1 MASAS
6 EALLSV
12 ENLRKNFGGV
22 KALDGVTFSLAKGE
36 LAGLIGPNGSG
47 KTTAFNLLT
56 GVLKPSSGT
65 IRFRSEPVGGNP
77 PERNARLGMA
87 RTFQNIRLF
96 RELPVSDNVM
106 VGVHMRHGPGF
117 VPTIL
122 RLPSARKAEDS
133 IRERAMTTLEVLG
146 LARRAHDI
154 VGSLPY
160 GDQRKVEFARALA
173 TEPSLLLLD
182 EPTAGMNPHE
192 TADLGET
199 IRRLHGELG
208 ITTLLVEHDMKMV
221 MGLCRHIIV
230 VHQGVVLA
238 SGVPELIQSN
248 PKVIEAY
255 LGRRRKGTNAAS

>member
-1 MASAS
+1 MASES
-6 EALLSV
+6 RALLTV
-12 ENLRKNFGGV
+12 KDLRKNFGGV
-22 KALDGVTFSLAKGE
+22 KALDGVTFSLAEGE

-56 GVLKPSSGT
+56 GVLKPSSGS
-65 IRFRSEPVGGNP
+65 IRFRGEAVAGNP

-96 RELPVSDNVM
+96 RELPVIDNVM

-117 VPTIL
+117 VPTVL
-122 RLPSARKAEDS
+122 RLPSAQKAERD
-133 IRERAMTTLEVLG
+133 IRERAMAALEVLG
-146 LARRAHDI
+146 LARRAKEI

-173 TEPSLLLLD
+173 TEP
-182 EPTAGMNPHE
+182 TAGMNPQE

-221 MGLCRHIIV
+221 MGLCRHIV
-230 VHQGVVLA
+230 VVNQGVVLA
-238 SGVPELIQSN
+238 SGAPEVIQSN

-255 LGRRRKGTNAAS
+255 LGRRRKGADAAA